1 MAGYRHPAMKQF
13 ADQQARFA
21 RREHKVEQLSRAEQL
36 LAEVAPAREYPY
48 QYVCFRITGYRPDLY
63 PDLVLAGSDLS
74 HDLRLFIEEISAS
87 AEIPVEE
94 AGEKVLTVEDLSSEF
109 QISTKT
115 VNRWR
120 DRGLVSRRFL
130 IDGRQR
136 VGFLKSSVERFVQSH
151 AMDVDRGS
159 RFSQLTEEE
168 RDVIIR
174 RAQRLAAIPT
184 ATLAE
189 VSRRIAKRLERSPE
203 TVRYTI
209 KNFDARHPEKAIFP
223 TLRGALDANTKQRI
237 YASYRRGAAIERLA
251 DQYRRTR
258 STIYRVIN
266 EMRASR
272 LLSQPIEYMHHP
284 SFDRANAELKICGPE
299 PAEGE
304 KPRPVRAPA
313 DLPPYLKSLYGLPLL
328 NREQEQYLFRR
339 MNYRLHQAK
348 KMRDSLD
355 PVRVKTSD
363 LDRLESYLDD
373 AADIKRRLIRSNLRL
388 VVAVAKKHAYG
399 GRNLFE
405 LISDGNVSLMRAVE
419 KFDFSR
425 GFKFSTYASWAI
437 IKNFARTIPAENVH
451 HDRFVTGHEVAFD
464 LAPDKRANEFEA
476 ELTHDRMASAID
488 RILDKLDERER
499 QVIVCR
505 YGLEKQTKPQTLEE
519 VGTRFGV
526 TKERIRQIEARAINK
541 LRQIATQEKLD
552 VTFLN

>member
-1 MAGYRHPAMKQF
+1 M
-13 ADQQARFA
+13 
-21 RREHKVEQLSRAEQL
+21 EQLRRAEEL
-36 LAEVAPAREYPY
+36 LTQVSADREYPY
-48 QYVCFRITGYRPDLY
+48 QYVCFRITGYRPDIY
-63 PDLVLAGSDLS
+63 PDLVLAGSDLV
-74 HDLRLFIEEISAS
+74 HDLRLFIEDISAS

-94 AGEKVLTVEDLSSEF
+94 AGEKVLTVDDLSHEF

-136 VGFLKSSVERFVQSH
+136 VGFLKSSVDRFVKSH
-151 AMDVDRGS
+151 PADVDRGT
-159 RFSQLTEEE
+159 RFSQLTDEE
-168 RDVIIR
+168 RDQIIQ
-174 RAQRLAAIPT
+174 RARRLAAIPT

-209 KNFDARHPEKAIFP
+209 KNFDARHPDKAIFP

-237 YASYRRGAAIERLA
+237 YAAYRRGAAIERLA

-266 EMRASR
+266 EMRAGR
-272 LLSQPIEYMHHP
+272 LMSQPIEYMYHP
-284 SFDRANAELKICGPE
+284 SFDRPNAEAKICGPE
-299 PAEGE
+299 PPEGE
-304 KPRPVRAPA
+304 KQRPVRVPA

-328 NREQEQYLFRR
+328 NRDQEQYLFRR
-339 MNYRLHQAK
+339 MNFRLHQAK
-348 KMRDSLD
+348 KLRDSLD

-464 LAPDKRANEFEA
+464 LAPDQRANEFEA

-488 RILDKLDERER
+488 KILDKLDERER
-499 QVIVCR
+499 QVIVFR

-519 VGTRFGV
+519 VGSRFGV

-541 LRQIATQEKLD
+541 LRQYATQEKLD